1 MISALQK
8 QDNGT
13 ISLTITIP
21 FDGVKKLGMRQLI
34 NTTKDLNWKN

>member
-8 QDNGT
+8 QPNGT
-13 ISLTITIP
+13 IQLTITIP
-21 FDGVKKLGMRQLI
+21 FDAVKKPGMRQLI